1 VRNQEAEMELKDK
14 VSLVT
19 GASRGMGR
27 AIALKLSS
35 LGSRVAVNYVAIEAD
50 NEADADNV
58 VETIARLGGEAMAV
72 EADIRNGEAVR
83 AMVQKVVDKWGKI
96 DILVNNAGITR
107 DNLLLRMPD
116 DSWDDVINTNL
127 RGAYLCTKFALRSM
141 VRQRWGRI
149 VNIASIAG
157 LMGNTGQTNY
167 SASKGGLIAFTKS
180 VAREVG
186 SRNITAN
193 AVAPGF
199 INTQMTQKLPDEAK
213 KSILAMTS
221 LRRIGEP
228 EEVAELVAFLASDR
242 AGYITGQVISIDGGI

>member
-1 VRNQEAEMELKDK
+1 MELEGK

-27 AIALKLSS
+27 AIVLKLSS
-35 LGSRVAVNYVAIEAD
+35 LGSKVAINYVGIEAD
-50 NEADADNV
+50 NKSDADSV
-58 VETIARLGGEAMAV
+58 VEAIIRQGGEAMPV
-72 EADIRNGEAVR
+72 EADVRDGNAVK
-83 AMVQKVVDKWGKI
+83 AMVQEVTGRWGKI

-107 DNLLLRMPD
+107 DNLLLRMSD
-116 DSWDDVINTNL
+116 EAWDDVIDTNL

-141 VRQRWGRI
+141 IRQRWGRI
-149 VNIASIAG
+149 INIASIAG
-157 LMGNTGQTNY
+157 LIGNAGQTNY
-167 SASKGGLIAFTKS
+167 AASKGGLIAFTKS

-199 INTQMTQKLPDEAK
+199 IKTKMTEKLPEEIK
-213 KSILAMTS
+213 KSILSMT
-221 LRRIGEP
+221 LLQRFGEP

-242 AGYITGQVISIDGGI
+242 ASYITGQVITIDGGVST

>member
-1 VRNQEAEMELKDK
+1 MELEDK
-14 VSLVT
+14 VSVVT

-27 AIALKLSS
+27 AIALKLAS
-35 LGSRVAVNYVAIEAD
+35 LGSKVAVNYVAIEAD
-50 NEADADNV
+50 NKADADNV
-58 VETIARLGGEAMAV
+58 AETIVRLGGEAMPV
-72 EADIRNGEAVR
+72 EADIRDGEAVK
-83 AMVQKVVDKWGKI
+83 AMMQQVIDKWGKI
-96 DILVNNAGITR
+96 DILVNSAGITR
-107 DNLLLRMPD
+107 DTLLLRMSD
-116 DSWDDVINTNL
+116 DAWDDVMSTNL

-141 VRQRWGRI
+141 IRQGWGRI

-157 LMGNTGQTNY
+157 LIGNVGQTNY
-167 SASKGGLIAFTKS
+167 AASKGGLIAFTKS

-199 INTQMTQKLPDEAK
+199 INTQMTQKLPDEVK

-221 LRRIGEP
+221 LQRIGEP

-242 AGYITGQVISIDGGI
+242 AGYITGQVICIDGGIST